1 MKTDLFSSVATA
13 EFSKFAGIL
22 SAPGFLRS
30 RCRSVLCDPLGMVL
44 GAWWAPYVLSDSFPL
59 FPQEQNIPPGCHTAS
74 RWIQS
79 GTRPAPHSPHHLQ
92 EKDPQ
97 CPWPAHHPG
106 VGKEPGWTCS
116 VTTCHQLLLSPEPQ
130 FPGQGDRQGGGQSWS
145 TILSL
150 DTLSPCLSVHHH
162 EPVHTHDAGSLSP
175 RGAGAPLQ
183 GCPPK
188 QWSVVSLPSAVSL
201 PLPPVPSPSPQRSR

>member
-1 MKTDLFSSVATA
+1 M
-13 EFSKFAGIL
+13 
-22 SAPGFLRS
+22 
-30 RCRSVLCDPLGMVL
+30 
-44 GAWWAPYVLSDSFPL
+44 
-59 FPQEQNIPPGCHTAS
+59 
-74 RWIQS
+74 
-79 GTRPAPHSPHHLQ
+79 
-92 EKDPQ
+92 
-97 CPWPAHHPG
+97 
-106 VGKEPGWTCS
+106 GKEPGWTCS

-183 GCPPK
+183 GCLPK
-188 QWSVVSLPSAVSL
+188 QWSVVSGQSTICRLPPPTSCPQPFSPEEQVKALPSDCLQQLPKDSSNKNGGPSTRLARRQAPPGWSPSAHSSHGVPASPRPNL
-201 PLPPVPSPSPQRSR
+201 PLPSLPTGCSKVISSIWAVRMEPRFRC